1 MRPAFMF
8 LEDLAN
14 NSMLS
19 MENYGSVNRVYI
31 ICKEDLAI
39 KDDFQRWI
47 IENNPP
53 KEVKEIDGADH
64 MVMLSKPQELS
75 QCRLLE
81 IAEKYA

>member
-1 MRPAFMF
+1 MRPAFML

-31 ICKEDLAI
+31 ICKEDLAF

-64 MVMLSKPQELS
+64 MVMLSKPQELC
-75 QCRLLE
+75 QCLLE